1 MTENRNISSLSGIS
15 NDLSDTSNGVTLNAF
30 AKINLTLD
38 VLGIRSDGFHEVEM
52 IMQQISLCDT
62 VTVDWQPMEDA
73 GGVYIN
79 LNTDRSDIPSGPGNL
94 AFKAALLMADMFGK
108 KQRGQISID
117 IKKSIPAAAGL
128 AGGSGNGAAV
138 LHGLNVLWKLNL
150 NLERLCDLGAKL
162 GSDVPFC
169 VMGQAKC
176 NFCLPRAIRRDPLAC
191 TCARA
196 TGTGAQVLPETPIK
210 KSLVIAKPPMGV
222 STKEV
227 YKGIDQ
233 CRIQRRPDN
242 DALAEALKRG
252 SFPEI
257 YGNCINVLENY
268 TLNAYPQVG
277 RLKEIMLKNRRAE
290 LVLMSGSGPTVFSV
304 FGNIS
309 EAKKECESLR
319 KQGYE
324 AYWTKTIK

>member
-1 MTENRNISSLSGIS
+1 MREIKILS
-15 NDLSDTSNGVTLNAF
+15 F
-30 AKINLTLD
+30 AKINLSIDVPGLLD
-38 VLGIRSDGFHEVEM
+38 SGMHQVDM
-52 IMQQISLCDT
+52 IMHQLSFHDDVQIKFFPDQRGTRGDVEIRVKTNRYYLP
-62 VTVDWQPMEDA
+62 VDE
-73 GGVYIN
+73 
-79 LNTDRSDIPSGPGNL
+79 RNL
-94 AFKAALLMADMFGK
+94 AHKAAVLILEEYGRNVPAGK
-108 KQRGQISID
+108 LQID
-117 IKKSIPAAAGL
+117 IFKRIPVAAGL

-252 SFPEI
+252 SLPEI

-324 AYWTKTIK
+324 AYWSKTIK

>member
-1 MTENRNISSLSGIS
+1 MREIKILS
-15 NDLSDTSNGVTLNAF
+15 F
-30 AKINLTLD
+30 AKINLSIDVPGLLD
-38 VLGIRSDGFHEVEM
+38 SGMHQVDM
-52 IMQQISLCDT
+52 IMHQLSFHDDVQIKFFPDQRGTRGDVEIRVKTNRYYLP
-62 VTVDWQPMEDA
+62 VDE
-73 GGVYIN
+73 
-79 LNTDRSDIPSGPGNL
+79 RNL
-94 AFKAALLMADMFGK
+94 AHKAAVLILEEYGRNVPAGK
-108 KQRGQISID
+108 LQID
-117 IKKSIPAAAGL
+117 IFKRIPVAAGL

>member
-1 MTENRNISSLSGIS
+1 MITMREIKILSF
-15 NDLSDTSNGVTLNAF
+15 D
-30 AKINLTLD
+30 KINLSIDVPGLLD
-38 VLGIRSDGFHEVEM
+38 SGMHQVDM
-52 IMQQISLCDT
+52 IMHQLSFHDDVQIKFFPDQRGTRGDVEIRVKTNRYYLP
-62 VTVDWQPMEDA
+62 VDE
-73 GGVYIN
+73 
-79 LNTDRSDIPSGPGNL
+79 RNL
-94 AFKAALLMADMFGK
+94 AHKAAVLILEEYGRNVPAGK
-108 KQRGQISID
+108 LQID
-117 IKKSIPAAAGL
+117 IFKRIPVAAGL

-176 NFCLPRAIRRDPLAC
+176 NFCLPQAIRRDPLAC

-252 SFPEI
+252 SFPEK

-304 FGNIS
+304 FVNIS

>member
-1 MTENRNISSLSGIS
+1 MITMREIKILS
-15 NDLSDTSNGVTLNAF
+15 F
-30 AKINLTLD
+30 AKINLSIDVPGLLD
-38 VLGIRSDGFHEVEM
+38 SGMHQVDM
-52 IMQQISLCDT
+52 IMHQLSFHDDVQIKFFPDQRGTRGDVEIRVKTNRYYLP
-62 VTVDWQPMEDA
+62 VDE
-73 GGVYIN
+73 
-79 LNTDRSDIPSGPGNL
+79 RNL
-94 AFKAALLMADMFGK
+94 AHKAAVLILEEYGRNVPAGK
-108 KQRGQISID
+108 LQID
-117 IKKSIPAAAGL
+117 IFKRIPVAAGL

>member
-1 MTENRNISSLSGIS
+1 MEKLWAGRFAKALDETADDFNSSISFDSKLYRQDITGSMAHAAMLGARNIISG
-15 NDLSDTSNGVTLNAF
+15 
-30 AKINLTLD
+30 
-38 VLGIRSDGFHEVEM
+38 
-52 IMQQISLCDT
+52 
-62 VTVDWQPMEDA
+62 EDA
-73 GGVYIN
+73 EKI
-79 LNTDRSDIPSGPGNL
+79 I
-94 AFKAALLMADMFGK
+94 AALQGILEDLDAGK
-108 KQRGQISID
+108 LQID
-117 IKKSIPAAAGL
+117 IFKRIPVAAGL